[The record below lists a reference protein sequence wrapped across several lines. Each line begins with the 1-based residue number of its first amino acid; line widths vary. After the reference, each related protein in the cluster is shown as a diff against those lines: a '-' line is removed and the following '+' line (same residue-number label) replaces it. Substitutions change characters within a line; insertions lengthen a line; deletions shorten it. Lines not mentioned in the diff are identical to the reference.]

1 MLFQINSP
9 ATETNSVIVLHPSDS
24 VGVARVLLSP
34 GQAVETSG
42 ARITANA
49 TIPPGHKIALVPVRT
64 GDAVLRYGEIIG
76 FALQDIAP
84 GEHVHEHNLG
94 FEELDHPVTFDTKP
108 ATPTQSTRSFV
119 GFQRGDGR
127 VGTRNYIAVVA
138 TSNCAAHAVELVEKS
153 FYGEKLP
160 PHVDGIVSFPHGDG
174 CGQAMGADTR
184 QLQRTLEGVLDHP
197 NVAAAVVIGLGC
209 EVNQID
215 HYLGESNGSGRSKS
229 LMGLTL
235 QESGGTRSV
244 VEQARHNIRAMLDQT
259 ASFSRVEVPASAL
272 VLGLNCGGSDSFS
285 GITANPALGFCSD
298 LLVREGGT
306 AVLAETTEIFG
317 AEHLL
322 LRRARNEK
330 VGRKLLA
337 TVDQYKA
344 YLRQFGGSFNDNPSP
359 GNKKGGLTNILEKSL
374 GAVSKAGT
382 STLEDVVDYAE
393 RIRSRGFVFMNTPG
407 YDPVSLTGLA
417 AGGVN
422 IIAFTT
428 GRGSAIGFPSIPVLK
443 IATNSHTF
451 QRMPDNMDINAGRI
465 ADGEADIETVGCE
478 IFEALLR
485 VASGE
490 RTKSELLGHHEF
502 VPWRIGPFL

>member
-1 MLFQINSP
+1 MLFQITPS
-9 ATETNSVIVLHPSDS
+9 ATEENSVIVLHPSDS
-24 VGVARVLLSP
+24 VGVARVLLAS
-34 GQAVETSG
+34 GQAVETMG
-42 ARITANA
+42 ARMTANA
-49 TIPPGHKIALVPVRT
+49 TIPAGHKIAIAPIRS
-64 GDAVLRYGEIIG
+64 GEPVLRYGEVIG
-76 FALQDIAP
+76 FASQDIAP
-84 GEHVHEHNLG
+84 GEHVHEHNLR
-94 FEELDHPVTFDTKP
+94 FEELDHQVTFDTKP
-108 ATPTQSTRSFV
+108 ATPVESTRSFL
-119 GFQRGDGR
+119 GFRRADGR
-127 VGTRNYIAVVA
+127 TGTRNYIAVVA

-153 FYGEKLP
+153 FLGEQLP
-160 PHVDGIVSFPHGDG
+160 ANVDGVVSFPHGDG
-174 CGQAMGADTR
+174 CGQSMGADTR

-197 NVAAAVVIGLGC
+197 NVAAAVVMGLGC

-215 HYLGESNGSGRSKS
+215 HYLGETDGAGRSKN

-235 QESGGTRSV
+235 QESGGTRPA
-244 VEQARHNIRAMLDQT
+244 VEQARRGIRQLIEQA
-259 ASFSRVEVPASAL
+259 ASLSRVEVPASAL

-322 LRRARNEK
+322 LRRARNEE

-337 TVDQYKA
+337 TIDQYKA
-344 YLRQFGGSFNDNPSP
+344 YLRHFGGSFNDNPSP

-382 STLEDVVDYAE
+382 STLEDVVDFAE
-393 RIRSRGFVFMNTPG
+393 RIRSNGFVFMNTPG

-428 GRGSAIGFPSIPVLK
+428 GRGSAIGFPSVPVLK

-451 QRMPDNMDINAGRI
+451 RRMPDNMDINAGRI
-465 ADGEADIETVGCE
+465 ADGEADIEAVGRE

-485 VASGE
+485 IASGE